1 MVKHKSGVSNRVAD
15 ALSRRSCL
23 LVNMR
28 VEVPGFD
35 SLADMLTA
43 DPYFSK
49 VIQDVQA
56 GKKT

>member
-1 MVKHKSGVSNRVAD
+1 MVD

-35 SLADMLTA
+35 SFVEILTT
-43 DPYFSK
+43 DPYFSM

-56 GKKT
+56 DKKTEFLFHEG